1 MFLGSP
7 CQPEAAQR
15 QSASPILLGLTLA
28 MEAQWGPRGESLR
41 RLFQW
46 AESLKTKKP
55 KIKKNSKGRKHS
67 GSPERP
73 ASQRTLLALPGAL
86 GEEEL
91 VLFVGEICREESVHH
106 GAETRGVEKGSMTEI
121 PQDVLPSTSAFEGD
135 PHPLPRWK
143 NTICSIRDCQEPQQH
158 ILSRD
163 LIWLYVTIPRI
174 LQGKKIEH
182 HPQQRRTHP
191 IPYAP
196 QQASGYPAL
205 PGPPLTG
212 SAAEPGAK
220 PLPSTSLG
228 KASGPQRPRAQE
240 TGNQFDVSVTE
251 TG

>member
-1 MFLGSP
+1 MGSP

-15 QSASPILLGLTLA
+15 QSANPVLLGLTLA

-46 AESLKTKKP
+46 AESPKTKKP

-121 PQDVLPSTSAFEGD
+121 PQDVLPSTSAFEGV
-135 PHPLPRWK
+135 PHPLPRWR
-143 NTICSIRDCQEPQQH
+143 NATCSIRDCQEPQQH

-163 LIWLYVTIPRI
+163 LIWLYVTILQI
-174 LQGKKIEH
+174 LKGKKKEH
-182 HPQQRRTHP
+182 HPQERRTHP
-191 IPYAP
+191 IPQTLCP
-196 QQASGYPAL
+196 PASL
-205 PGPPLTG
+205 WV
-212 SAAEPGAK
+212 
-220 PLPSTSLG
+220 PSTGWATTDWLCCRARSKTL
-228 KASGPQRPRAQE
+228 AQHQSRESIWSPTPQSSGNRKPVRC
-240 TGNQFDVSVTE
+240 FSY
-251 TG
+251 